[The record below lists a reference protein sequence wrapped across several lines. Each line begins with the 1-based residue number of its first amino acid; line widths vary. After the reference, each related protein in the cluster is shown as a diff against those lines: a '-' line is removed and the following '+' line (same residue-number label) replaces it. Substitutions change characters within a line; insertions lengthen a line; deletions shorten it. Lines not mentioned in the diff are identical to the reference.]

1 MSLKSC
7 MGGLKMGRDE
17 FDFDIESSKVSN
29 ILKKAKR
36 KQLFKMVVISSILF
50 IILFIG
56 SLISIS
62 YLNNKSYMNMD
73 RDLNMIRQIT
83 RPNTEKGVAI
93 TSNGLFKSTVE
104 YKTYKVIEGNLLS
117 GRMKCTSIKFGIHF
131 ADYRM

>member
-1 MSLKSC
+1 
-7 MGGLKMGRDE
+7 MGRDE

-62 YLNNKSYMNMD
+62 YLNNKSY
-73 RDLNMIRQIT
+73 
-83 RPNTEKGVAI
+83 
-93 TSNGLFKSTVE
+93 
-104 YKTYKVIEGNLLS
+104 
-117 GRMKCTSIKFGIHF
+117 
-131 ADYRM
+131 